1 MAQIDNGPAS
11 GNSVL
16 FLGNP
21 PTASVE
27 VHTPLGANSLEPS
40 RAPFIDPGQVGTNIT
55 GAQVTPINTTFV
67 FGNTGAT
74 IRFANPA

>member
-1 MAQIDNGPAS
+1 MATNQGPTS
-11 GNSVL
+11 GNGVL

-27 VHTPLGANSLEPS
+27 VQVPSGAPSLEPS
-40 RAPFIDPGQVGTNIT
+40 RAPYVDPQQAGTNYA
-55 GAQVTPINTTFV
+55 GNPVVPVNTTVV

-74 IRFANPA
+74 LKICNPA